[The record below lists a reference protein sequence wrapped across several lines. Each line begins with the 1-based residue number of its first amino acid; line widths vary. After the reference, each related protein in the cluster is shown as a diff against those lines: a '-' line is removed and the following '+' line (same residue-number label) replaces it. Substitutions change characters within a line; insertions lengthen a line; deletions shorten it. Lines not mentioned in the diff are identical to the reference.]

1 MCTVL
6 LTGMILMKQYRV
18 LVGGEWKESRE
29 IAEIRFPY
37 TGETVARVSLASDEH
52 MEMALSAAKRGF
64 AQTKALSS
72 RERYDILSAFADL
85 ILRRSGD
92 FSEMLT
98 LEAGKTRAAAAAE
111 VSRAVE
117 TLRISAEESRR
128 IAGEVL
134 PLDWTRDAVGRL
146 GITRR
151 FPVGPVLGI
160 TPFNFPLN
168 SACHKLGPAIAAG
181 NPFILKPATAT
192 PVTSL
197 MLGELALEAGLP
209 GVAISVLPC
218 PGERAEGLAKDPRVT
233 FITFTGSPDVG
244 WRLKQ
249 IAGRKRVCLEL
260 GGNGPVIVH
269 HDAPLKYAVERVV
282 TGGFSSAGQVCI
294 AVQRVFLHRSIRD
307 SFMDLLLERIRRL
320 KVGDPRDQA
329 TDVGPMITAKAA
341 ERAWGKVRDA
351 VSGGAELLC
360 GKPPEGPLF
369 FPAVLT
375 GTTPEMRVNREE
387 AFAPFITVTT
397 YDDFEEAIGLAT
409 GTEYGLQMGVF
420 TRDIGRVL
428 TAFEQSEMG
437 GIMVNDVPTFR
448 VDAMPYGGVRLSGT
462 GREGPRYAIEEMTEL
477 RTMVI
482 NRSAPGA

>member
-1 MCTVL
+1 
-6 LTGMILMKQYRV
+6 MKQYRV
-18 LVGGEWKESRE
+18 LVGGEWEESGE
-29 IAEIRFPY
+29 IAEVRFPY
-37 TGETVARVSLASDEH
+37 TGETVARVSIASDEH

-64 AQTKALSS
+64 AQTKALSA
-72 RERYDILSAFADL
+72 RKRYDILSALADL
-85 ILRRSGD
+85 VSRRSGD

-98 LEAGKTRAAAAAE
+98 LEAGKTRAAAGAE

-128 IAGEVL
+128 ITGEVL
-134 PLDWTRDAVGRL
+134 PLDWTRDTEGRL

-151 FPVGPVLGI
+151 FPIGPVLGI

-209 GVAISVLPC
+209 GEAISVLPC
-218 PGERAEGLAKDPRVT
+218 PGERAEGLVRDTRVA
-233 FITFTGSPDVG
+233 FVTFTGSPDVG
-244 WRLKQ
+244 WHLKQ
-249 IAGRKRVCLEL
+249 IAEKKRVCLEL
-260 GGNGPVIVH
+260 GGDGPVIVH
-269 HDAPLKYAVERVV
+269 HDAPLRYAVERVV
-282 TGGFSSAGQVCI
+282 AGGFSSAGQVCI
-294 AVQRVFLHRSIRD
+294 AVQRVFLHRSIRET
-307 SFMDLLLERIRRL
+307 FMEMLINRVLRL
-320 KVGDPRDQA
+320 KAGDPRDQA
-329 TDVGPMITAKAA
+329 TDVGPMITAEAA

-360 GKPPEGPLF
+360 GKPPEGSLF
-369 FPAVLT
+369 FPAVLA
-375 GTTPEMRVNREE
+375 GTTPDMQVNRKE
-387 AFAPFITVTT
+387 AFAPFITVTA
-397 YDDFEEAIGLAT
+397 YDEFDEAIRLAT
-409 GTEYGLQMGVF
+409 GTEYGLQMGIF

-428 TAFEQSEMG
+428 SAFEQSEMG
-437 GIMVNDVPTFR
+437 GIMVNDVSTFR
-448 VDAMPYGGVRLSGT
+448 VDAMPYGGVKVSGT

-482 NRSAPGA
+482 NRNAPEA

>member
-1 MCTVL
+1 
-6 LTGMILMKQYRV
+6 MKEYLV
-18 LVGGEWKESRE
+18 LVGGEWKESGE
-29 IAEIRFPY
+29 IAEVRFPY
-37 TGETVARVSLASDEH
+37 SGETVARVSLASGAQLDA
-52 MEMALSAAKRGF
+52 ALSAARRGF
-64 AQTKALSS
+64 EQTKKFSA
-72 RERYDILSAFADL
+72 RERYDILSALADL
-85 ILRRSGD
+85 ISRRSGD

-98 LEAGKTRAAAAAE
+98 LEAGKTRAAAGVE

-128 IAGEVL
+128 ITGEVL
-134 PLDWTRDAVGRL
+134 PLDWTRDAEGRL

-209 GVAISVLPC
+209 GEAVSVLPC
-218 PGERAEGLAKDPRVT
+218 PGERAEALVRDPRVA
-233 FITFTGSPDVG
+233 FVTFTGSPDVG
-244 WRLKQ
+244 WHLKQ

-260 GGNGPVIVH
+260 GGNGPVIIH
-269 HDAPLKYAVERVV
+269 EDAPLRYAVERVV

-294 AVQRVFLHRSIRD
+294 AVQRVFLHRAIRD
-307 SFMDLLLERIRRL
+307 AFMDLLLDRVDRL
-320 KVGDPRDQA
+320 KVGDPRDDT
-329 TDVGPMITAKAA
+329 TDIGPMISAGAA
-341 ERAWGKVRDA
+341 ERAWQKIGEA

-360 GKPPEGPLF
+360 GTPPKGPLF
-369 FPAVLT
+369 SPAVLA

-387 AFAPFITVTT
+387 AFAPFITVTPYET
-397 YDDFEEAIGLAT
+397 FEQAIRLAT
-409 GTEYGLQMGVF
+409 ETEYGLQMGVF
-420 TRDIGRVL
+420 TRDITRVL
-428 TAFEQSEMG
+428 SAFEKSEMG
-437 GIMVNDVPTFR
+437 GIMINDISSFR

-482 NRSAPGA
+482 NRNVPEE